1 MSIRGI
7 GDGYAFQRLL
17 WLLVGTVIVPT
28 ILLSLFGLGAIRN
41 QQTALQDELDRV
53 AAIETRWTWERG
65 EPVPPPL
72 AAIGLTDGDLGE
84 GARWFVPGD
93 GSAPIAVR
101 AEDGRRVAVRVDA
114 ADLVVDRAPE
124 ARASLSWNGWWSIA
138 GMTLLVALVIV
149 GAVITL
155 GSASREIR
163 LSRLQTDFVS
173 NMSHELRTPLTAI
186 ALFVETLRSG
196 RLQDPGRVQE
206 CLDLLARETDRL
218 SRRIERVLDW
228 ARMEAGRRVY
238 DFESCPPRELCD
250 EALRALRSQRLLQ
263 DDPDGVAIEVDA
275 TLPTVRAD
283 RDAIVEA
290 LLNLLQNATKYTPP
304 PRRIRVS
311 ALRRGAE
318 VGLCVE
324 DNGPG
329 IEKRHR
335 RRIFEKFYQADTRLS
350 TMAQGAVDRGSG
362 LGLSIVR
369 AVARAH
375 DGHVELDSEVGR
387 GSRFT
392 LWLPVADRG

>member
-1 MSIRGI
+1 VSIRGI

-28 ILLSLFGLGAIRN
+28 ILLSLFGLGAIRY
-41 QQTALQDELDRV
+41 QQTELQDELDRI
-53 AAIETRWTWERG
+53 AAIETRWTWTAG
-65 EPVPPPL
+65 EAVPAEL
-72 AAIGLTDGDLGE
+72 AALGMSDAALPDDA
-84 GARWFVPGD
+84 GWFVPPGGGAPVALRVDGD
-93 GSAPIAVR
+93 
-101 AEDGRRVAVRVDA
+101 RRVAVRVAA
-114 ADLVVDRAPE
+114 ADLVVDRATDAE
-124 ARASLSWNGWWSIA
+124 ASRSWNGWWSIA
-138 GMTLLVALVIV
+138 GMSLLLALVIV

-196 RLQDPGRVQE
+196 RLQDPGRVAE

-228 ARMEAGRRVY
+228 ARMEAGRRIY
-238 DFESCPPRELCD
+238 DFEACAPRELCD

-263 DDPDGVAIEVDA
+263 DDPDGVALEVDPS
-275 TLPTVRAD
+275 LPAVRAD

-290 LLNLLQNATKYTPP
+290 MLNLMSNATKYTPP
-304 PRRIRVS
+304 PRRIRVVGT
-311 ALRRGAE
+311 RRGGQI
-318 VGLCVE
+318 GLCVE

-350 TMAQGAVDRGSG
+350 SMEQGAVDRGSG

-375 DGHVELDSEVGR
+375 GGRVELDSEVGR

-392 LWLPVADRG
+392 LWLPIAGPG